1 MLVLAHNL
9 REQLRDAVGA
19 QWGKVHCNIKMQFT
33 EDEGRNLSFSLLRQ
47 LRFRED
53 NRDRRR
59 CTATA

>member
-33 EDEGRNLSFSLLRQ
+33 EDEGRNLSISLLAPFTFTVEGPGGQ
-47 LRFRED
+47 
-53 NRDRRR
+53 
-59 CTATA
+59 AQ